1 MSEKVGRVLAGGA
14 WEAGGPWH
22 HWGGSKWLIGCQSA
36 AGPSL
41 LAPPPPTIPT
51 QSSAH
56 RPPATGPPPP
66 APRPHPAHCR
76 LILEADAATVATRV
90 TMRMDGDGSPLSME
104 ASANVSSRTPGARAP
119 LSSACC
125 LFGSALLA
133 AMPACLPAC
142 LPAWIQ
148 HRPASD
154 GPGSALCSPRK
165 PPTCPAPA
173 PALPACL
180 PALQNPGLVTL
191 SQAFGSIKEQVARS
205 LLK

>member
-133 AMPACLPAC
+133 AMPCLPACLRGFSTGLHQTAQDLPFAHPASPPPALPPRLLCLPAC
-142 LPAWIQ
+142 LPCRTRGW
-148 HRPASD
+148 
-154 GPGSALCSPRK
+154 
-165 PPTCPAPA
+165 
-173 PALPACL
+173 
-180 PALQNPGLVTL
+180 
-191 SQAFGSIKEQVARS
+191 
-205 LLK
+205 